1 VDAVDSLTR
10 MLIASLDEDQYGK
23 VQTDVPSVVNL
34 FTQTIMSLDAFVHQG
49 GLDAHWTDVYFP
61 PSSKPQ
67 AQAEARKVPE
77 VELVLD
83 TLQSGLIDLLEA
95 FKPYLRDIGVTG
107 KDLRLAREAAGIE
120 EDEITL

>member
-1 VDAVDSLTR
+1 
-10 MLIASLDEDQYGK
+10 M
-23 VQTDVPSVVNL
+23 QTDVPSVVNL
-34 FTQTIMSLDAFVHQG
+34 FTQTIISLDAFVHQG

-61 PSSKPQ
+61 PSSQPQ

-83 TLQSGLIDLLEA
+83 TLQSGLRDLLEA

-107 KDLRLAREAAGIE
+107 KDLRLAREAACIE